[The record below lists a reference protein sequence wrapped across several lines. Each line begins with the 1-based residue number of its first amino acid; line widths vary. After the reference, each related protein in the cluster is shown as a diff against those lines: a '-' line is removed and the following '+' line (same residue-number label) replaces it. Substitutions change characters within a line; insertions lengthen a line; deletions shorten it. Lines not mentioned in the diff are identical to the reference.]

1 MNSQT
6 ILTDANLADLAG
18 SVSGRVVTAADA
30 DYDGL
35 RACFN
40 GMIDRR
46 PAAIVRIAGE
56 ADAAAA
62 IAFALA
68 HDLPVAV
75 RAGGHSA
82 PGHGVCDD
90 GIVIDV
96 RDLKRIEIDPVAR
109 TVRCGSGLDWGE
121 LDRATQEHGLAVT
134 GGRVSTTGVCGLA
147 IGSGSGWLE
156 RTWGLTSDKLIGV
169 RLVTAAGDV
178 VEATPEDNFDLL
190 WASRGAGGN
199 FGVITEL
206 TFSLRPIGPEVL
218 GGPRFYPL
226 ERAVEVIKAYREV
239 MRVAPPELGGGLTM
253 QCAPPAPFLPESV
266 HGRPVVGVFV
276 FWAGSPQDARQGIAP
291 LDALGEPIG
300 DLVTESTYV
309 DLQAMS
315 DPGYP
320 YGMRDYFKS
329 GFIDELSDEAIE
341 QMVELG
347 SDLRSPLSNF
357 ILLPLGKGTAYAEAT
372 EDDTPLGTRATNWT
386 FQVLSLWG
394 DPAEDELHRD
404 WTRNFATVMSSHSE
418 LTSFPN
424 FVSIDDTARAGDAFS
439 PAVMKRLRDVKRR
452 WDPDNVF
459 RRNVVALAD

>member
-1 MNSQT
+1 MND
-6 ILTDANLADLAG
+6 LTNLHRDRLAG
-18 SVSGRVVTAADA
+18 LAEAVTGRVVTAADS
-30 DYDGL
+30 DYDDL

-46 PAAIVRIAGE
+46 PAAIVRIADE
-56 ADAAAA
+56 ADAATA
-62 IAFALA
+62 IAFARS
-68 HDLPVAV
+68 HDLPLAV

-96 RDLKRIEIDPVAR
+96 RDLKAIEVDPAAR

-169 RLVTAAGDV
+169 RLVTASGDV

-206 TFSLRPIGPEVL
+206 TFALRPIGPML
-218 GGPRFYPL
+218 IGGPRFYPL

-239 MRVAPPELGGGLTM
+239 MRVAVPELGGGLSM
-253 QCAPPAPFLPESV
+253 QSAPAAPFLPQSV

-276 FWAGSPQDARQGIAP
+276 FWAGPPAEAREGIAP

-300 DLVTESTYV
+300 DLVAETSYV
-309 DLQAMS
+309 DLQSMS

-329 GFIDELSDEAIE
+329 GFIDDLSDEAIE
-341 QMVELG
+341 QMVEMG

-357 ILLPLGKGTAYAEAT
+357 ILLPLGEGTAYAEAT
-372 EDDTPLGTRATNWT
+372 EADTPLGTRDTNWT
-386 FQVLSLWG
+386 FQVLSLWD
-394 DPAEDELHRD
+394 DPAEDEVHRG
-404 WTRNFATVMSSHSE
+404 WTREFAAMMSSHSE

-439 PAVMKRLRDVKRR
+439 APVMERLRAVKHR

-459 RRNVVALAD
+459 HRNVVSLAG

>member
-1 MNSQT
+1 MNAS
-6 ILTDANLADLAG
+6 LVDLAAAMR
-18 SVSGRVVTAADA
+18 GRVVTPEDP
-30 DYDGL
+30 DYDDL
-35 RACFN
+35 RGCFN

-56 ADAAAA
+56 DDAAAA
-62 IAFALA
+62 IAFAQA
-68 HDLPVAV
+68 HDLPIAV

-96 RDLKRIEIDPVAR
+96 RDLKRIEVDPAAR

-121 LDRATQEHGLAVT
+121 LDRATQKHGLAVT

-156 RTWGLTSDKLIGV
+156 RTWGLTSDKLIGI
-169 RLVTAAGDV
+169 RLVTAAGEV
-178 VEATPEDNFDLL
+178 VDATAEENFDLL

-206 TFSLRPIGPEVL
+206 TFALRPIGPKVT

-226 ERAVEVIKAYREV
+226 ERAVEVIEAYREV
-239 MRVAPPELGGGLTM
+239 MRVAPPELGGGISM
-253 QCAPPAPFLPESV
+253 QCAPAAPFLPQAV

-276 FWAGSPQDARQGIAP
+276 FWAGAPEDAARGIAP

-329 GFIDELSDEAIE
+329 GFIDELTDEAIE

-357 ILLPLGKGTAYAEAT
+357 ILLPLGEGTAYAEAT
-372 EDDTPLGTRATNWT
+372 EDETPLGTRGTNWT
-386 FQVLSLWG
+386 FQVLSLWS
-394 DPAEDELHRD
+394 DPAEDEMHRD
-404 WTRNFATVMSSHSE
+404 WTRNFAAVMSSHSE

-439 PAVMKRLRDVKRR
+439 APVMKRLREVKRR

-459 RRNVVALAD
+459 HRNVVSLVD